1 MTEVMYPELSYL
13 TVGAALE
20 VHRRLGRGFLEA
32 VYERALVH
40 ELSLREIP
48 FSRQV
53 TFQVSYKGITVGKFR
68 ADLVVD
74 AKLIVEIKASS
85 NLIPVHQAQALNY
98 LKATG
103 LRLAILFNFG
113 RGSLEVK
120 RIVL

>member
-1 MTEVMYPELSYL
+1 MTDVMYPELSYL

-20 VHRRLGRGFLEA
+20 VHRRLGTGFLEA

-40 ELSLREIP
+40 ELSLREIS

-53 TFQVSYKGITVGKFR
+53 TFQVPYKGITVGRFR

-74 AKLIVEIKASS
+74 GKLIVEIKASS

-98 LKATG
+98 LKVTG